1 MVWRAVRSRCGRVGR
16 SRCQPAL
23 SRLTDDHRRTYGY
36 GYGACSPTVRRWW
49 RYARDVRQRERVYYY
64 ARRKRNAKR
73 PETREPL
80 RFCST
85 GSPARSDPWTVPW
98 SWPGSPAAESQPIPD
113 HRSCLAYS
121 AKRVVSAPLGCT
133 HAINSA
139 RGWGDASRRMQCK
152 RERRRC
158 DGTATAPREATHP
171 HAPIASAPPREGT
184 RNLAT

>member
-1 MVWRAVRSRCGRVGR
+1 VIRPARRRCLCSARVRGDQKATEVSRRALGFVGTGAQQTARDQSQTAAARLGPAAPGRECVPRAPYMVWRAVRSRCG
-16 SRCQPAL
+16 
-23 SRLTDDHRRTYGY
+23 
-36 GYGACSPTVRRWW
+36 
-49 RYARDVRQRERVYYY
+49 
-64 ARRKRNAKR
+64 
-73 PETREPL
+73 
-80 RFCST
+80 
-85 GSPARSDPWTVPW
+85 
-98 SWPGSPAAESQPIPD
+98 PAAESQPIPD